1 MDDLSARLKALEL
14 QGYKTFASKTEFEFS
29 PTITAIIGPNGSGK
43 SNIADAIRWVLGEQ
57 SFSLLRGKR
66 TEDMIF
72 SGSEGRARASMAS
85 ATITFDNSDGWLP
98 IDFSEVSI
106 GRRAYRD
113 GTNEYILNG
122 QRVRLRDVNEL
133 LAKCGLAERTYTII
147 GQGLVDAALSLR
159 ADERRE
165 LFEEAAGIGLY
176 RSRRDEALRRMDT
189 TKRNLE
195 RVQDILAELR
205 PRLRSLRRQVSRS
218 KDYEQVRSDLHEHLR
233 TWYGFLWYQSIA
245 SLNEQTNQARL
256 LELKRDKLRER
267 ESAFD
272 AQMRTLRAK
281 AEDLR
286 KELQEANR
294 KLSEGNTGRE
304 IVGRELAIAEERLRW
319 VEEQEKTFESEI
331 ESLHE
336 HLERV
341 EEGLGAAEHRVE
353 AAEQRRLE
361 LLEVRQSLIEQG
373 QVDPAQKQKARQ
385 RVDHLRADLDEA
397 AAQTAVLETR
407 LDENQRQL
415 KERSAERQKVLD
427 SIGARETQL
436 GELKRE
442 HAVLE
447 TQIQSAEENRASS
460 IQSIESARGAVET
473 LREKEYE
480 LRSRLNEVSS
490 RLAGQ
495 KARREAME
503 ISMGLQGGKVQK
515 LVQASEQ
522 GEIPGRVGRLISQL
536 KIESGYEQAVLAA
549 LGDLRTG
556 LTFEDDRQLF
566 NALDR
571 FSLDDEQGRAVLLPV
586 GGKPK
591 RATPAHPEG
600 VHILAIAA
608 DVVQAPESFQ
618 NLIQN
623 ILGHVFIVPDRRTAR
638 SLQNRIDAETRVVT
652 LDGDLFDPAGP
663 VILGRGQEFQREED
677 ELRKLRAAEKE
688 ISGQTKVILE
698 QLEKLAV
705 QRKES
710 EGQIE
715 ASESARQQAEGDL
728 QKLRKDLQSIEID
741 IQATQRDIE
750 SRKYEAASQAEI
762 VAEIESDSSRI
773 EASTIE
779 QRTIR
784 DQVKEQYDVAIRALE
799 AVEESTEMARIE
811 ANLETARAELETA
824 RTRLRSQEERRNLL
838 SQDITTRM
846 ERLDRSQVE
855 RERLDETI
863 KGSRTSLSEVEARIE
878 ALTAEVEPV
887 DKELRETESR
897 RRELDLEEAETR
909 LALQAA
915 ERDHAQAQIQLAR
928 KQEEVASLRRRIED
942 DFGLVAFEDD
952 AEGVGQEPLP
962 FEGIVEHLPRVETL
976 PENVEEQ
983 VKRLRL
989 QLRRM
994 GPVNPEARREFK
1006 EVQER
1011 VDFLTSQVDDL
1022 RKAESQIHEVIA
1034 ELDVLMEREFRK
1046 TFDAVAIAFKEA
1058 FTRLFGGG
1066 SARLELTNPDDLTLS
1081 GIDIEAK
1088 LPGRRMQSLAML
1100 SGGERSLTASA
1111 LVFALLKVSPT
1122 PFCVLDEVDA
1132 MLDESNVARFVDML
1146 SELSQDTQ
1154 FILITH
1160 NRLTVQAAQVVYGV
1174 SMGPDSA
1181 SKTIS
1186 LRLDEVEEELVA

>member
-72 SGSEGRARASMAS
+72 SGSEGRARASMAA

-133 LAKCGLAERTYTII
+133 LAKCGLSERTYTII

-176 RSRRDEALRRMDT
+176 RSRRDEALRRLDT

-218 KDYEQVRSDLHEHLR
+218 KDYEQVRSDLQEHLR
-233 TWYGFLWYQSIA
+233 TWYGYQWYRTIA
-245 SLNEQTNQARL
+245 ALNEQTNQARM
-256 LELKRDKLRER
+256 LELERDKLRER

-272 AQMRTLRAK
+272 AQMRKLRED
-281 AEDLR
+281 AEGLR
-286 KELQEANR
+286 RKLQEANR
-294 KLSEGNTGRE
+294 KLSDSNTQRE

-319 VEEQEKTFESEI
+319 VEEQQSTLKSEI
-331 ESLHE
+331 DSLQE
-336 HLERV
+336 HLANV
-341 EEGLGAAEHRVE
+341 EGGRGAAEQRVE
-353 AAEQRRLE
+353 AAEARRLE
-361 LLEVRQSLIEQG
+361 LLEVRQALIEQG

-385 RVDHLRADLDEA
+385 RVERLRRDLDEA

-407 LDENQRQL
+407 LGENQRQVE
-415 KERSAERQKVLD
+415 ERTAERQKL
-427 SIGARETQL
+427 
-436 GELKRE
+436 
-442 HAVLE
+442 LE
-447 TQIQSAEENRASS
+447 S
-460 IQSIESARGAVET
+460 IQVREEQLEGFKQQQADYASRIESAEDRRTKSIRAIGAARRTVEKQ
-473 LREKEYE
+473 REQELE
-480 LRSRLNEVSS
+480 LRATLNEISS
-490 RLAGQ
+490 RLSGQ

-503 ISMGLQGGKVQK
+503 VSMGLQGGKIQK
-515 LVQASEQ
+515 LVRASEQ
-522 GEIPGRVGRLISQL
+522 GEIAGPIGRLISQL
-536 KIESGYEQAVLAA
+536 EIESGYEQAVLAA

-556 LTFEDDRQLF
+556 LTFKDEQQLF
-566 NALDR
+566 TTVEQFDLDH
-571 FSLDDEQGRAVLLPV
+571 EQGKVVLLPV
-586 GGKPK
+586 GGEAR

-608 DVVQAPESFQ
+608 DVVRAPENFQHLMQ
-618 NLIQN
+618 NL
-623 ILGHVFIVPDRRTAR
+623 LGHVFIVPDRKTAR
-638 SLQNRIDAETRVVT
+638 SLQKRVDAETRVVT
-652 LDGDLFDPAGP
+652 LDGDLFEPAGP
-663 VILGRGQEFQREED
+663 VILGQGVEFQREED
-677 ELRKLRAAEKE
+677 QLRQLRTAEQELSTEVSSVRQQLDTLVAQRTETEGQNDAAE
-688 ISGQTKVILE
+688 
-698 QLEKLAV
+698 A
-705 QRKES
+705 
-710 EGQIE
+710 
-715 ASESARQQAEGDL
+715 ARQQLEDDL
-728 QKLRKDLQSIEID
+728 RELRSGLQAIQID
-741 IQATQRDIE
+741 IQATQREIE
-750 SRKYEAASQAEI
+750 TRKYEAASQAEVI
-762 VAEIESDSSRI
+762 AGMAAESNRI
-773 EASTIE
+773 EASTVE
-779 QRTIR
+779 QRSVREEIR
-784 DQVKEQYDVAIRALE
+784 GQHEVAVRALE
-799 AVEESTEMARIE
+799 VVEESTEMARVE

-824 RTRLRSQEERRNLL
+824 RTRLRSQEERRSLL
-838 SQDITTRM
+838 SQDINTRT
-846 ERLDRSQVE
+846 ERFDRNHHE
-855 RERLDETI
+855 RERLGETI
-863 KGSRTSLSEVEARIE
+863 KESRASLNEIEGRIE
-878 ALTAEVEPV
+878 ALTAEVAPV
-887 DKELRETESR
+887 DKALRAVEAQRS
-897 RRELDLEEAETR
+897 ELDLEEAETR

-928 KQEEVASLRRRIED
+928 KQEEIASLRRRIED
-942 DFGLVAFEDD
+942 DFGLVAFDED

-1011 VDFLTSQVDDL
+1011 VDFLTNQVDDL

-1046 TFDAVAIAFKEA
+1046 TFDAVAIAFKDA

-1066 SARLELTNPDDLTLS
+1066 SAKLELTNPDDLTQS

-1132 MLDESNVARFVDML
+1132 MLDESNVQRFVDML
-1146 SELSQDTQ
+1146 AELSQETQ

-1186 LRLDEVEEELVA
+1186 LRLDEVEQELVA